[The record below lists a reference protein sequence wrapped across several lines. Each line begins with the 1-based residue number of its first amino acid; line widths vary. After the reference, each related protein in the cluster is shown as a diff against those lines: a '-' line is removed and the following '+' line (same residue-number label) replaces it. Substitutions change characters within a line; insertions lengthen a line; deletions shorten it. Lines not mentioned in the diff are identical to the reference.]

1 MTRCETTLIFTL
13 NIEFKVTGMELP
25 TMKIDLNIIEKYR
38 KIAKINTQPE
48 LRDKPNNVKYIL

>member
-1 MTRCETTLIFTL
+1 
-13 NIEFKVTGMELP
+13 MELP